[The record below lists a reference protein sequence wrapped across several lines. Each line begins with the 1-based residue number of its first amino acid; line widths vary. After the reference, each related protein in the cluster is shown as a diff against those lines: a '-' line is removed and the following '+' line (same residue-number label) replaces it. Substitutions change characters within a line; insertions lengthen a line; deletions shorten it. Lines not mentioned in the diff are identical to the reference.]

1 MRLQWIRTHRSR
13 VISFALVAGLGLFV
27 VYRAFAPP
35 LSQTTERD
43 ARAAQR
49 EIPRASGGD
58 ERQPP
63 VEADRLGGDG
73 IVEPADRESKVG
85 AAVDGRI
92 KSVEVKEG
100 DHVRAG
106 DILVVLDN
114 DVEKAALV
122 AAERDV
128 AAQKAQL
135 SRTAAGQRPEE
146 IQAAMADAESARA
159 RAALSRDSLE
169 RTQVLEQDG
178 AATPDELDKAVH
190 QADIDQKAYEA
201 AEARKS
207 EAVHGARRD
216 DVAIDAAKLEAFNG
230 RAARARAEY
239 EQKIVRAPID
249 GEILQVKI
257 RAGEL
262 FNTKGP
268 DPMVIMGDTRVLRV
282 RMDLNE
288 RDVAR
293 VREGQ
298 RSFAQLP
305 AYGDRRFPGRVVEIG
320 RRMGRKNVRSDD
332 PTERIDTKILEVVC
346 ELDSADGLV
355 PGLRVTNYIDPD
367 SGREGSALHTT
378 SIVPL
383 GWADPRRPTDVP
395 QR

>member
-1 MRLQWIRTHRSR
+1 MRLQWIRAHRSR
-13 VISFALVAGLGLFV
+13 VFSVALVAGLGLFV
-27 VYRAFAPP
+27 VHRAFSPP
-35 LSQTTERD
+35 LWQTTGRD

-49 EIPRASGGD
+49 EIPPSREGD

-63 VEADRLGGDG
+63 VEEDLLAGDG

-114 DVEKAALV
+114 DVEKAALR

-128 AAQKAQL
+128 GAQKAQL

-146 IQAAMADAESARA
+146 IQAAIADAESAGA
-159 RAALSRDSLE
+159 RAALSRDSLG
-169 RTQVLEQDG
+169 RTQVLAQSG
-178 AATPDELDKAVH
+178 AVTPDELDKAVH

-207 EAVHGARRD
+207 EAVDGARRD
-216 DVAIDAAKLEAFNG
+216 DVAIDAAKLEANSA
-230 RAARARAEY
+230 RAAQARAEY
-239 EQKIVRAPID
+239 EQKIARAPID
-249 GEILQVKI
+249 GEILQVKV
-257 RAGEL
+257 RSGEF
-262 FNTKGP
+262 FNTKGS

-293 VREGQ
+293 VRAGQ
-298 RSFAQLP
+298 KSFAQLP
-305 AYGDRRFPGRVVEIG
+305 AFGDRRFPGRVVEVG

-346 ELDSADGLV
+346 ELDTPDGLV
-355 PGLRVTNYIDPD
+355 PGLRVINYIDPD
-367 SGREGSALHTT
+367 SGREASAL
-378 SIVPL
+378 
-383 GWADPRRPTDVP
+383 R
-395 QR
+395 

>member
-13 VISFALVAGLGLFV
+13 AFSIALVAGLGLFV
-27 VYRAFAPP
+27 VHRAFSAP
-35 LSQTTERD
+35 LWQNTGRD
-43 ARAAQR
+43 ARAAHR
-49 EIPRASGGD
+49 EIPPSRGGD

-73 IVEPADRESKVG
+73 IVEPADRESKVA

-92 KSVEVKEG
+92 KSIEVKEG

-114 DVEKAALV
+114 DVEKAALM

-146 IQAAMADAESARA
+146 IHAAIADAESAQA
-159 RAALSRDSLE
+159 RAALSRDSLA
-169 RTQVLEQDG
+169 RTKVLAQDA

-207 EAVHGARRD
+207 AAVDGARRD
-216 DVAIDAAKLEAFNG
+216 DVAIDAAKLGAING
-230 RAARARAEY
+230 RAAQARALF

-249 GEILQVKI
+249 GEILQVKV
-257 RAGEL
+257 RAGEF
-262 FNTKGP
+262 FNTKGS

-293 VREGQ
+293 VRAGQ
-298 RSFAQLP
+298 TSFAQLP

-346 ELDSADGLV
+346 ELDTPEGLV
-355 PGLRVTNYIDPD
+355 PGLRVNNYIDLD
-367 SGREGSALHTT
+367 SGREASARHVP
-378 SIVPL
+378 SIVP
-383 GWADPRRPTDVP
+383 
-395 QR
+395 